1 MPRFA
6 REPELAILVD
16 KIAKRYALTPL
27 EVIEMDPEGL
37 GLAIVCVYHADKRR
51 ADMINSL
58 KTAGKGGMVP
68 VPLPIMDIGE
78 V

>member
-6 REPELAILVD
+6 REPDLAILVD
-16 KIAKRYALTPL
+16 KIAKRYGLTPL
-27 EVIEMDPEGL
+27 QVIDMDPEDL

-51 ADMINSL
+51 ADMISSL
-58 KTAGKGGMVP
+58 RTAGKGGMVP
-68 VPLPIMDIGE
+68 VPLPTMDIGE